1 MKIQLEHREIDILE
15 ALDDR
20 NVKTGVVHECL
31 DECGQN
37 FYEVDTASEGFAKF
51 KSAAM
56 RASVLWKNDEGRMAV
71 LKKLSD
77 TFEENGMEL
86 PLYEPDN
93 MTLPKL
99 TKEELENH
107 SDQPILPFDKV
118 VEDLFR
124 SEGAQIISF
133 ARSNMRNRHAEF
145 MKTHPRAFQDT
156 IKIKFEIG
164 PNGKIKDI
172 KIMVGAHDE
181 AFLEEIKVEFSKLE
195 FPLPQQGDRTALA
208 YKFRP

>member
-1 MKIQLEHREIDILE
+1 MKIQLELGEIDILE

-20 NVKTGVVHECL
+20 NEKTGVVHECR
-31 DECGQN
+31 DECGADW
-37 FYEVDTASEGFAKF
+37 YEVDTSSEGFTTFKF
-51 KSAAM
+51 AAM
-56 RASVLWKNDEGRMAV
+56 RASVIWKNDAIRMTV

-86 PLYEPDN
+86 PLYEPDKI
-93 MTLPKL
+93 TLPGL
-99 TKEELENH
+99 TNEDMAQTSGK
-107 SDQPILPFDKV
+107 PIMPFDKV
-118 VEDLFR
+118 VEDMFHN
-124 SEGAQIISF
+124 EGAQIISF

-172 KIMVGAHDE
+172 KIMDGAHDE
-181 AFLEEIKVEFSKLE
+181 AFLEEIRVEFSKLE
-195 FPLPQQGDRTALA
+195 FPAPQESDKTTRT